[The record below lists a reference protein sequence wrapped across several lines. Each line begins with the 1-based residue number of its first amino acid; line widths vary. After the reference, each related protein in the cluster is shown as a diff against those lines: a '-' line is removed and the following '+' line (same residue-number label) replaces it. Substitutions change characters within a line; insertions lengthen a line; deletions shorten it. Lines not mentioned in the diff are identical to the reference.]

1 MTSTPFT
8 SGTVQKS
15 ARASLVVAL
24 IGQIAAIAGAGAN
37 WIAWLSLAA
46 GGAAAVLASGALVM
60 QHRGRPDEANRASG
74 PNLSQDASF
83 DALAVRLNEAL
94 ALWQKHLQ
102 TAQDQTREATDKLLG
117 GFVSIIQQLDQI
129 IETGQDTGQS
139 QGQDTRAQVLIEA
152 EVDLKAL
159 LASLDDTLHAKDR
172 VLGTIRELD
181 GASRGLLG
189 LADVV
194 EKIARQT
201 NLLSLNAAIEAA
213 RAGPAGA
220 GFSVVAGEVRR
231 LSAESGEMGELPI
244 STRRRAS
251 SAHTS
256 AFSSVSKRRPQPR
269 RLERIDL
276 EPEPERAAAVGSPVG
291 SPVPERRE
299 DGRSGQRS
307 RPRTLLRLST
317 AERPLKELSRLPRAG
332 MAGTAAASSCVP
344 SRGST
349 PSRRS
354 LIACS
359 GGPKAAIL
367 VVRPTAM
374 ADRPKTSSCWCP
386 PARWSSTQQ
395 PGWCSKIWPF
405 PASRS

>member
-1 MTSTPFT
+1 M
-8 SGTVQKS
+8 VQKS
-15 ARASLVVAL
+15 ALASLVVAL

-46 GGAAAVLASGALVM
+46 GGAAAALASGALVM

-231 LSAESGEMGELPI
+231 LSAESGEMGKQIGEQVRSFGAQVNATMRDATTQSDQDRNALDI
-244 STRRRAS
+244 NEERVRSVIHRVDEAVESLSARAESTRAVSQSIRSEVESLMVAFQFQDRVNQIIDQVINAFDGVAAHLEESARTNRMPAQEDWHRTLTSGYSTVEQATNHGS
-251 SAHTS
+251 SA
-256 AFSSVSKRRPQPR
+256 K
-269 RLERIDL
+269 
-276 EPEPERAAAVGSPVG
+276 
-291 SPVPERRE
+291 
-299 DGRSGQRS
+299 
-307 RPRTLLRLST
+307 
-317 AERPLKELSRLPRAG
+317 
-332 MAGTAAASSCVP
+332 
-344 SRGST
+344 
-349 PSRRS
+349 
-354 LIACS
+354 
-359 GGPKAAIL
+359 
-367 VVRPTAM
+367 
-374 ADRPKTSSCWCP
+374 
-386 PARWSSTQQ
+386 PANTSTQ
-395 PGWCSKIWPF
+395 
-405 PASRS
+405 ASEVTFF

>member
-1 MTSTPFT
+1 MTSTPLT

-15 ARASLVVAL
+15 ALASLVVAL
-24 IGQIAAIAGAGAN
+24 IGQIAAIAGANAS

-46 GGAAAVLASGALVM
+46 GGAAAALASGALVI
-60 QHRGRPDEANRASG
+60 QHRGRPDAANRASG
-74 PNLSQDASF
+74 PKLSQDASF
-83 DALAVRLNEAL
+83 DALAARLNEAL

-129 IETGQDTGQS
+129 IETGQP

-231 LSAESGEMGELPI
+231 LSAESGEMGKQIGEQVRSFGAQVNATMRDATTQSDQDRNALDI
-244 STRRRAS
+244 NEERVRSVIHRVDEAVESLSARAESTRAVSQSIRTEVESLMVAFQFQDRVNQIIDQVINAFDGVAAHLDESARTNRIPPQEDWHRTLTSGYSTVEQATNHGS
-251 SAHTS
+251 SAKPANAPT
-256 AFSSVSKRRPQPR
+256 Q
-269 RLERIDL
+269 
-276 EPEPERAAAVGSPVG
+276 
-291 SPVPERRE
+291 
-299 DGRSGQRS
+299 
-307 RPRTLLRLST
+307 
-317 AERPLKELSRLPRAG
+317 
-332 MAGTAAASSCVP
+332 ASEV
-344 SRGST
+344 T
-349 PSRRS
+349 
-354 LIACS
+354 
-359 GGPKAAIL
+359 
-367 VVRPTAM
+367 
-374 ADRPKTSSCWCP
+374 
-386 PARWSSTQQ
+386 
-395 PGWCSKIWPF
+395 F
-405 PASRS
+405 F

>member
-1 MTSTPFT
+1 MTSTPLT

-15 ARASLVVAL
+15 ALASLVIAL
-24 IGQIAAIAGAGAN
+24 IGQIAAIAGASAG

-46 GGAAAVLASGALVM
+46 GMAAAALATGALVM
-60 QHRGRPDEANRASG
+60 QHRGQPENINAVSG
-74 PNLSQDASF
+74 QSLTQDATF

-102 TAQDQTREATDKLLG
+102 TAQEQTREATDKLLG

-129 IETGQDTGQS
+129 IETGQDTGQT
-139 QGQDTRAQVLIEA
+139 QGKDTRAQVLIEA

-159 LASLDDTLHAKDR
+159 LASLDDTLHSKDR

-231 LSAESGEMGELPI
+231 LSAESGEMGKQIGEQVRSFGAQVTATMRDATAQSDHDRNALDLNEDRVRSVI
-244 STRRRAS
+244 SRVDEAVESLSARAESTRVVSQSIRSEVESLMVAFQFQDRVNQIIDQVITAFDGIAGHLDE
-251 SAHTS
+251 SARTHRMP
-256 AFSSVSKRRPQPR
+256 AQ
-269 RLERIDL
+269 
-276 EPEPERAAAVGSPVG
+276 
-291 SPVPERRE
+291 E
-299 DGRSGQRS
+299 DWH
-307 RPRTLLRLST
+307 RTLTSGYST
-317 AERPLKELSRLPRAG
+317 VEQATNHGSSSGHAKAPAQ
-332 MAGTAAASSCVP
+332 ASEV
-344 SRGST
+344 T
-349 PSRRS
+349 
-354 LIACS
+354 
-359 GGPKAAIL
+359 
-367 VVRPTAM
+367 
-374 ADRPKTSSCWCP
+374 
-386 PARWSSTQQ
+386 
-395 PGWCSKIWPF
+395 F
-405 PASRS
+405 F

>member
-1 MTSTPFT
+1 MTSTPLT

-15 ARASLVVAL
+15 ALASLVVAL
-24 IGQIAAIAGAGAN
+24 IGQIAAIAGAGAS

-46 GGAAAVLASGALVM
+46 GGAAAALASGALVM
-60 QHRGRPDEANRASG
+60 QHRQHHRSNEANTASDQS
-74 PNLSQDASF
+74 LSQDASF
-83 DALAVRLNEAL
+83 DALAARLNEAL

-231 LSAESGEMGELPI
+231 LSAESGEMGKQIGEQVRSFGAQVNATMRDATTQSDQDRNALDVNEERVRSVI
-244 STRRRAS
+244 HRVDEAVESLSARAESTRAVSQSIRSEVESLMVAFQFQDRVNQIIDQVINAFDGVAAHLDESARTNRMPAQEDWHRTLTSGYSTVEQATNHGS
-251 SAHTS
+251 SA
-256 AFSSVSKRRPQPR
+256 K
-269 RLERIDL
+269 
-276 EPEPERAAAVGSPVG
+276 
-291 SPVPERRE
+291 
-299 DGRSGQRS
+299 
-307 RPRTLLRLST
+307 
-317 AERPLKELSRLPRAG
+317 
-332 MAGTAAASSCVP
+332 
-344 SRGST
+344 
-349 PSRRS
+349 
-354 LIACS
+354 
-359 GGPKAAIL
+359 
-367 VVRPTAM
+367 
-374 ADRPKTSSCWCP
+374 
-386 PARWSSTQQ
+386 PANASTQ
-395 PGWCSKIWPF
+395 
-405 PASRS
+405 ASEVTFF